1 MPADSATVLV
11 VDDDASIRDSLS
23 NLIRSM
29 GLSVQTFASAQEY
42 LAHRPPDTPSCLVL
56 DVELP
61 GLSGLDLQREL
72 IKDDARIPI
81 IFITGHGDIPMTVRA
96 MKAGAVEFLTKPCR
110 EEDLLEAIEQ
120 AINRCR
126 RVERPDTRRDAA
138 HDSGFAEIVGTS
150 EALRRVLAAVETV
163 APTDATVL
171 VRGETGTGKELLARA
186 IHAISPRRA
195 RAFVKLNCAAIPAG
209 LLESELFGHEK
220 GAFTGAVAQRV
231 GRFEL
236 ADGGT
241 LFLDE
246 IGDLP
251 LELQPKMLRVLQEQ
265 EFERLGSTRT
275 TRVDVRLVTATNLD
289 LPRMVAEKRFREDLY
304 YRLDVFPIVIP
315 PLRARRED
323 IPALAHHFVDKY
335 SHRMKKSIETI
346 SAAAMSALTEYHW
359 PGNVRELANVLERA
373 VILCAAPVL
382 DRKHLGALTTASR
395 AGGDAP
401 GVDVGPSGA
410 MPLAAMEKLAIA
422 DALRRANGNK
432 SRAAAL
438 LGVSRMQLYTR
449 LKRFGLDGSPCGA
462 PSGH

>member
-1 MPADSATVLV
+1 MPDTSTVLV

-29 GLSVQTFASAQEY
+29 GLSVQTFASAQEF
-42 LAHRPPDTPSCLVL
+42 LARRCSDTPSCLVL

-72 IKDDARIPI
+72 IKGDARIPI

-110 EEDLLEAIEQ
+110 DDDLIEAIEQ
-120 AINRCR
+120 AMSHGR
-126 RVERPDTRRDAA
+126 RVERPDTGRDAA
-138 HDSGFAEIVGTS
+138 RDIGFAEIVGTS
-150 EALRRVLAAVETV
+150 QALRGALGAVETV

-171 VRGETGTGKELLARA
+171 IRGETGTGKELLARA
-186 IHAISPRRA
+186 IHAISSRRA
-195 RAFVKLNCAAIPAG
+195 RPFVKLNCAAIPAG

-236 ADGGT
+236 AHGGT

-251 LELQPKMLRVLQEQ
+251 LELQPKLLRVLQEQ

-275 TRVDVRLVTATNLD
+275 TRVDVRLVAATNVD
-289 LPRMVAEKRFREDLY
+289 LARMVADKRFREDLY

-315 PLRARRED
+315 PLRDRRED
-323 IPALAHHFVDKY
+323 IPVLARHFVDKH
-335 SHRMKKSIETI
+335 SRRMKKGIETI
-346 SAAAMSALTEYHW
+346 SAAAMTTLTEYRW

-382 DRKHLGALTTASR
+382 DHEHLGALATASR
-395 AGGDAP
+395 AGVAVP
-401 GVDVGPSGA
+401 GTDVDPAGA

-432 SRAAAL
+432 SRAATL

-449 LKRFGLDGSPCGA
+449 LKRFGLDG
-462 PSGH
+462 